1 MKRVLT
7 VVMIAMAVLCTAC
20 VQTTTA
26 IADGGHAF
34 AQVHTDLAA
43 QYYKVGQVAVAVQEA
58 ELALSGAPGFVPAH
72 NLLALMYAQLR
83 ENTKA
88 NEHFTK
94 ALSIEPKN
102 TDLRNNYA
110 WFLCGAHRSNEAL
123 AEFSKVLRDPLYAS
137 MDKALTNAGACAAR
151 MGRLDLAT
159 SYLNAALE
167 VNPNNGVAHLY
178 RGHVALNEK
187 SDVVASEALRVAEN
201 ALGRSTPVLWLS
213 ARLAKAQGRTEQ
225 LNQII
230 AAIVQESPISE
241 EAAWARA
248 GQFDAF

>member
-1 MKRVLT
+1 MKGALVI
-7 VVMIAMAVLCTAC
+7 VMAFVCAAC
-20 VQTTTA
+20 AQMSMMMS
-26 IADGGHAF
+26 DGGGHAF

-43 QYYKVGQVAVAVQEA
+43 QYYKVGQVSVAVQEA
-58 ELALSGAPGFVPAH
+58 ELALSGSPNFVPAH
-72 NLLALMYAQLR
+72 NLLALMYAQLH

-110 WFLCGAHRSNEAL
+110 WFLCGAGRSNEAL
-123 AEFSKVLRDPLYAS
+123 NEFSKVLRDPLYVS

-151 MGRLDLAT
+151 IGRLDLAT

-167 VNPNNGVAHLY
+167 VNPNNGVAYLY
-178 RGHVALNEK
+178 RGHLALNEK
-187 SDVVASEALRVAEN
+187 SYGAASEAMQVAERN
-201 ALGRSTPVLWLS
+201 LGRSIPLMWLS
-213 ARLAKAQGRTEQ
+213 ARLAKAQGRTAR
-225 LNQII
+225 LNQIV
-230 AAIVQESPISE
+230 AAIVRESPISE

-248 GQFDAF
+248 GQFNAF